1 MKGRLPVIFSLVNNV
16 DNLYSI
22 SVVRQ
27 EMEEIICFFQNE
39 SRNEQIVQD
48 AFDPI
53 DEVREWRELFE
64 QLEESMSAP

>member
-53 DEVREWRELFE
+53 DELREWRELF
-64 QLEESMSAP
+64 